1 LGGFR
6 KGCSTEHI
14 LLNFLQTCKAGLD
27 KKKLAGAILMD
38 LSKAFNCID
47 HDLLI
52 AKVAAYGLGRD
63 GLKLIRN

>member
-1 LGGFR
+1 
-6 KGCSTEHI
+6 
-14 LLNFLQTCKAGLD
+14 
-27 KKKLAGAILMD
+27 MD